1 MAESKTTIAIIYDF
15 DKTLSI
21 SEMQD
26 DYIRSIGKDPLE
38 FWKRAGEFAKNE
50 NMDRILA
57 YLYQMIH
64 DSDLG
69 EKAINRDTLRKFG
82 SGISFH
88 KGVPKWFNLMD
99 ELAKRCNVEIEYYL
113 ISSGLVEIIEGTPIA
128 NRFKKIFACEYYY
141 DKYGKPVWL
150 KNVVNYTTKTQF
162 LFRINKG
169 APDIW
174 DDDTVNRFM
183 EHQERPI
190 PFENMIYI
198 GDGMTDIP
206 CMKLVKHYGGFSI
219 GVYKDNP
226 KIVQQMMYDDRI
238 NAYCKADYSKGR
250 ELHNIVCR
258 VVEGISIQSP
268 LRKKSYEQFR
278 EAEDCIL
285 SSDDESSKQVCLDKN
300 D

>member
-99 ELAKRCNVEIEYYL
+99 ELAKRCNVEIEHYL

-150 KNVVNYTTKTQF
+150 KNVVNYTTKTLF

-198 GDGMTDIP
+198 ADGPSDVPVFSVI
-206 CMKLVKHYGGFSI
+206 KQYGGRTFAI
-219 GVYKDNP
+219 YP
-226 KIVQQMMYDDRI
+226 KGKEQQFNQVNNLVRDGRI
-238 NAYCKADYSKGR
+238 DLFAEADYSKDTTAYMWLTSNVKEIAER
-250 ELHNIVCR
+250 IYKNSYDNTV
-258 VVEGISIQSP
+258 
-268 LRKKSYEQFR
+268 KKAGKVPQHIT
-278 EAEDCIL
+278 AE
-285 SSDDESSKQVCLDKN
+285 
-300 D
+300 